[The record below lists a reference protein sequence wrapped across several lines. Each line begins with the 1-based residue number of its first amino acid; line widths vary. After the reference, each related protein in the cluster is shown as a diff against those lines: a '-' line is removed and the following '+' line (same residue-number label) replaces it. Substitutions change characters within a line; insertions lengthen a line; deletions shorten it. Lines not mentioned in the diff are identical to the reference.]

1 MKKTGILLTVLL
13 VLGIAVVAYAG
24 AIKIDLYLDM
34 KQAGQNEDPAASGFV
49 IVNQN
54 KQGAFAQFQVRG
66 LTPGKQYW
74 GYCYY
79 VADASFFDIG
89 EFTMNKSGSGHLHAA
104 SEEGPPPAGN
114 YWFGVSDVDPD
125 GMTAANQVLI
135 MASPVTL

>member
-24 AIKIDLYLDM
+24 AIKVSLYRDTDN
-34 KQAGQNEDPAASGFV
+34 AGALEDAAASGFV

-66 LTPGKQYW
+66 LTPGKPYW
-74 GYCYY
+74 GYCFY
-79 VADASFFDIG
+79 VPDNDFTDIG
-89 EFTMNKSGSGHLHAA
+89 KLTMNKSGSGHLHAA
-104 SEEGPPPAGN
+104 SKIVPPAGN

-125 GMTAANQVLI
+125 GMTDATHQVLR
-135 MASPVTL
+135 MDSPITL